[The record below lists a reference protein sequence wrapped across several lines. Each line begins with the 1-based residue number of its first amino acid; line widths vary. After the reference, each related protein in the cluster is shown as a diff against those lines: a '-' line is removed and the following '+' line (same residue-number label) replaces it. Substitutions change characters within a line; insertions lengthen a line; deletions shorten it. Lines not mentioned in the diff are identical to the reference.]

1 MRSQP
6 RVWLVLLVALAVA
19 ASLTACNSPVK
30 ANKVQLPAPST
41 GTIQL
46 TVDHSVYT
54 STQPIGVTV
63 TNTTAKTTYY
73 AVTGRSACTFLQLQ
87 EYNSKQGTWISVYGC
102 SNVDTPVVRSIPPA
116 ASTPYTLAP
125 GVAPASTPN
134 VWETGIFRI
143 ALQYSEQIDGITS
156 SQVAF
161 SQGFQIK
168 G

>member
-1 MRSQP
+1 M
-6 RVWLVLLVALAVA
+6 LAVLALA
-19 ASLTACNSPVK
+19 ASLAACNNPVK
-30 ANKVQLPAPST
+30 ASKVQLPAPSA
-41 GTIQL
+41 GSIQL

-54 STQPIGVTV
+54 TTQPIGVTV

-87 EYNSKQGTWISVYGC
+87 QYNQKQGKWISVFGC
-102 SNVDTPVVRSIPPA
+102 NSVDTPVVRAIPPA
-116 ASTPYTLAP
+116 ASAPYTLAP
-125 GVAPASTPN
+125 GVVPASTPN
-134 VWETGIFRI
+134 AWEAGIFRI

>member
-6 RVWLVLLVALAVA
+6 RLWLVLLAVLALA
-19 ASLTACNSPVK
+19 ASLAACNSPAR

-41 GTIQL
+41 GSIQL
-46 TVDHSVYT
+46 TVDHSTYT
-54 STQPIGVTV
+54 ITQPIGVTV

-87 EYNSKQGTWISVYGC
+87 EYNQKQGTWISVYGC
-102 SNVDTPVVRSIPPA
+102 NSVDTPVVWSIPPA
-116 ASTPYTLAP
+116 ASAPYTLAP
-125 GVAPASTPN
+125 GVVPASTPN
-134 VWETGIFRI
+134 TWETGIFRI
-143 ALQYSEQIDGITS
+143 ALQYSEQNDGVTS

-161 SQGFQIK
+161 SQGFQIH